1 MDKVGFI
8 GVYDKIDLIMNVSKI
23 LTFLGKKII
32 VIDATVNQ
40 KAKYIVPHIT
50 PTQKYI
56 TTFENIDVAIGFND
70 INEIKEYIGENG
82 NLPYDIALIDID
94 RNETIKKFDIKNS
107 KKNFFVTAFDTYS
120 IKKGMEI
127 FYGIEETMELTKI
140 LFSRDILKEDDD
152 YLNFISNS
160 YKVIWNEYRIYFPLE
175 NGDLSTIMEN
185 QRQEKII
192 FRKLSTQYKESMI
205 QIIQQIDSKYGEG
218 KIRKTIKTIEKG
230 V

>member
-1 MDKVGFI
+1 MNKVGFI
-8 GVYDKIDLIMNVSKI
+8 GVYDKIDLIMNISKV
-23 LTFLGKKII
+23 LTVLGKKIL
-32 VIDATVNQ
+32 VIDTTINQ

-120 IKKGMEI
+120 LKKGMEI
-127 FYGIEETMELTKI
+127 FYGIEERMELTKV

-152 YLNFISNS
+152 YLNFISQG
-160 YKVIWNEYRIYFPLE
+160 YKTIWNENRIYLPLE
-175 NGDLSTIMEN
+175 NGDMCVIFEN
-185 QRQEKII
+185 QRQEKI
-192 FRKLSTQYKESMI
+192 RLKKLSIQYKEAII
-205 QIIQQIDSKYGEG
+205 QIIQEIEKKLSEG
-218 KIRKTIKTIEKG
+218 NIRKTIKIIEKG

>member
-192 FRKLSTQYKESMI
+192 FRKLSTQYK
-205 QIIQQIDSKYGEG
+205 
-218 KIRKTIKTIEKG
+218 
-230 V
+230 

>member
-1 MDKVGFI
+1 MNKVGFI
-8 GVYDKIDLIMNVSKI
+8 GVYDKIDLIMNISKV
-23 LTFLGKKII
+23 LTVLGKKIL
-32 VIDATVNQ
+32 VIDTTINQ

-120 IKKGMEI
+120 LKKGMEI
-127 FYGIEETMELTKI
+127 FYGIEEK
-140 LFSRDILKEDDD
+140 
-152 YLNFISNS
+152 
-160 YKVIWNEYRIYFPLE
+160 
-175 NGDLSTIMEN
+175 
-185 QRQEKII
+185 
-192 FRKLSTQYKESMI
+192 
-205 QIIQQIDSKYGEG
+205 
-218 KIRKTIKTIEKG
+218 
-230 V
+230 